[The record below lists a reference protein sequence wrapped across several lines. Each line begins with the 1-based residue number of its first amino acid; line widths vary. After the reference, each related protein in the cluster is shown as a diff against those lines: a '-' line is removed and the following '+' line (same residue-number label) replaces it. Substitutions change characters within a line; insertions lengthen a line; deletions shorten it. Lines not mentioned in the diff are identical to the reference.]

1 MMTCFFSLTT
11 LQSLLINGRGQF
23 NCSLAAAHTQ
33 GANQCA
39 AAVNTQCAPVVFPVQ
54 PNKTYRLRVASTT
67 SLASLNLAIGVSQQP
82 TAEEIK
88 AC

>member
-1 MMTCFFSLTT
+1 MMTCFFLTT

-23 NCSLAAAHTQ
+23 NCSLAAAHTP
-33 GANQCA
+33 GVNQCA